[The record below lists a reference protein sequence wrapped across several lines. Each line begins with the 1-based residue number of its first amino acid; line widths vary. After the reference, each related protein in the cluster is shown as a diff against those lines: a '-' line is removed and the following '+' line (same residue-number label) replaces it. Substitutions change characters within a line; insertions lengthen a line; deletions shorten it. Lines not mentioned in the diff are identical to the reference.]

1 MFEDLTQYEAYLLR
15 MWRADN
21 GGHSVW
27 RFSLE
32 TRQHR
37 EVFSSLEE
45 LLAFLK
51 AEVADEPLETDE

>member
-1 MFEDLTQYEAYLLR
+1 

-21 GGHSVW
+21 GGQPVW

-32 TRQHR
+32 TRQRR
-37 EVFSSLEE
+37 EVFASLEE

-51 AEVADEPLETDE
+51 ATVAEEGLEIDE

>member
-1 MFEDLTQYEAYLLR
+1 MSEELTQYEAYLLR

-32 TRQHR
+32 TRQQR
-37 EVFSSLEE
+37 EVFANLEE

-51 AEVADEPLETDE
+51 AIVADEPLETNE